1 MVEEEEEAAAAAL
14 AEAVVAAAAASEVA
28 IVDHPE
34 DMVAAVEVAVAALAV
49 AAVEVVV
56 VVVSAETKSNLKIK
70 STSPDF
76 PVICLKMTLQIFS
89 APLASSRLTSAP
101 ARRRSGSTRTMPQE
115 SRKVKPQSPMM
126 ILQPLKAP
134 SRGSTAR
141 TSTEAASRFKWP

>member
-1 MVEEEEEAAAAAL
+1 MVEEEEEEVAAAL
-14 AEAVVAAAAASEVA
+14 AAAVVAAALEVA

-34 DMVAAVEVAVAALAV
+34 AMVAAVEVAVAALAV
-49 AAVEVVV
+49 AAVEVV

-89 APLASSRLTSAP
+89 APSASLRLTSAL
-101 ARRRSGSTRTMPQE
+101 ARRRSGSTRTIPQE
-115 SRKVKPQSPMM
+115 NRKVKPQSPMM

>member
-1 MVEEEEEAAAAAL
+1 MVEEEEEEVAAAL
-14 AEAVVAAAAASEVA
+14 AAAVVAAALEVA

-34 DMVAAVEVAVAALAV
+34 AMVAAVEVAVAALAV
-49 AAVEVVV
+49 AAVEVV

-89 APLASSRLTSAP
+89 APSASLRLTSAP
-101 ARRRSGSTRTMPQE
+101 APRRSGSTRTIPQE
-115 SRKVKPQSPMM
+115 NRKVKPQSPMM

>member
-34 DMVAAVEVAVAALAV
+34 AMVEAEEVAVAALAV
-49 AAVEVVV
+49 AAVEVV

-76 PVICLKMTLQIFS
+76 PVICLKMTLQIFLAPS
-89 APLASSRLTSAP
+89 ASLRLTSAL
-101 ARRRSGSTRTMPQE
+101 ARRRSGSTRTIPQE
-115 SRKVKPQSPMM
+115 NRKVKPQ
-126 ILQPLKAP
+126 
-134 SRGSTAR
+134 
-141 TSTEAASRFKWP
+141 

>member
-1 MVEEEEEAAAAAL
+1 MEEEEEAAAAL
-14 AEAVVAAAAASEVA
+14 AEAVVAAAASEVA

-34 DMVAAVEVAVAALAV
+34 AMVAAGEVVVAALAV
-49 AAVEVVV
+49 AAVEVV

-76 PVICLKMTLQIFS
+76 LVICLKMTLQIFLAPS
-89 APLASSRLTSAP
+89 ASLRLTSAP
-101 ARRRSGSTRTMPQE
+101 ARRKSGSTRTMPQE

>member
-1 MVEEEEEAAAAAL
+1 MVEEEEGEAAAL
-14 AEAVVAAAAASEVA
+14 AAAVVAAAALEVA

-34 DMVAAVEVAVAALAV
+34 AMVAAVEVAVAALAV

-56 VVVSAETKSNLKIK
+56 VVASEETKSNLKIK

-89 APLASSRLTSAP
+89 APSASSRLTSAP

-134 SRGSTAR
+134 FRGSTAR
-141 TSTEAASRFKWP
+141 TSTVAASRFKWP

>member
-56 VVVSAETKSNLKIK
+56 VVSAETKSNLKIK
-70 STSPDF
+70 FTSPDF

-89 APLASSRLTSAP
+89 APSASSRLTSAP
-101 ARRRSGSTRTMPQE
+101 ARRRSGSTRTIPQE
-115 SRKVKPQSPMM
+115 NRQVKPQSPTT

-141 TSTEAASRFKWP
+141 TSMAVPSKSRWP